1 MVENPLVSIII
12 NCYNGEEH
20 LREAMNSVYAQ
31 TYTNWEIIFWDN
43 CSTDT
48 SAEIAKSYGEKVIYY
63 KAEINKPL
71 GEARNYA
78 LAKANG
84 KYLAFIDCDDIWS
97 DDKLEKQVDLME
109 ENPNFILCYSSI
121 EYVYLNGDH
130 FRDVYTIFNSGYIFK
145 ELLLQYDINILTAM
159 IRKDLL
165 IATGLNFDPFITA
178 SEEYCLFMQLAS
190 HYPIGVIKD
199 IQAKYRINPESLT
212 SKSLPRLGIERR
224 YTLDQIVKNHPELKV
239 KYAKEFKEAYARG
252 NYYDARWHMSTK
264 NNWKAFKCMI
274 AIAHLSIRYFIL
286 AFVTLLPG
294 KVWEQIH
301 LKLRNRT

>member
-12 NCYNGEEH
+12 NCFNGEEY
-20 LREAMNSVYAQ
+20 LREAMDSVYAQ
-31 TYTNWEIIFWDN
+31 TFTNWEIIFWDN

-97 DDKLEKQVDLME
+97 VDKLEKQVALME
-109 ENPNFILCYSSI
+109 KNPDFILCYSSI

-130 FRDVYTIFNSGYIFK
+130 FRDVHTIFNSGYIFK

-264 NNWKAFKCMI
+264 NKWTAFKCMI